1 MPRFAARK
9 LRLLASSALLL
20 ALAACATNAKQ
31 KQAEGLEKD
40 MEAALLQSAQAAEAN
55 YNYPEAVQSYG
66 KLLAKHPGDVD
77 LAVKLGRNLRFSG
90 QAQQEIAMVTQLME
104 KSGRTVPLLLEL
116 GKAQLAADQSNLA
129 VPTLVEAKG
138 LDPLN
143 WDVLS
148 TLGVAYDFQGDYD
161 KSREAYTLA
170 LAASPQNPAIL
181 NNLALSQ
188 ASNGDLD
195 GAISTLQQAID
206 QPSAT
211 AQVRQNMALLMAFK
225 GDAEG
230 AERMARKD
238 LPAAMA
244 DNNSTYYKMLSGA
257 TKTY

>member
-1 MPRFAARK
+1 MPRFAERK
-9 LRLLASSALLL
+9 LRLLASAALIFSLT
-20 ALAACATNAKQ
+20 ACATSGKLKEKEALAKD
-31 KQAEGLEKD
+31 L
-40 MEAALLQSAQAAEAN
+40 EAALVANAANAEAT
-55 YNYPEAVQSYG
+55 YNYPDAVQNYS
-66 KLLAKHPGDVD
+66 KLVALHPDDQGLA
-77 LAVKLGRNLRFSG
+77 LKLGRNLRFSG
-90 QAQQEIAMVTQLME
+90 QAQQDIMMVNTLIG

-129 VPTLVEAKG
+129 IPTLLEAKTQ
-138 LDPLN
+138 DPLN

-161 KSREAYTLA
+161 KSREAYTQA
-170 LAASPQNPAIL
+170 LVSSPQNPAIL

-195 GAISTLQQAID
+195 GAIETLKQAVD

-238 LPAAMA
+238 LPSAMA
-244 DNNSTYYKMLSGA
+244 DNNSAYYKMLSGA
-257 TKTY
+257 AKTY

>member
-1 MPRFAARK
+1 MPRFAGRK
-9 LRLLASSALLL
+9 LRLLATAALIFSLS
-20 ALAACATNAKQ
+20 ACATAGKQ
-31 KQAEGLEKD
+31 KEKEALAKELETQLVNTAANS
-40 MEAALLQSAQAAEAN
+40 EAS
-55 YNYPEAVQSYG
+55 YNYAEAVQAYG
-66 KLLAKHPGDVD
+66 KLLAIHPDDQD
-77 LAVKLGRNLRFSG
+77 LALKLARNLRFSG
-90 QAQQEIAMVTQLME
+90 QAQQDIQMVTQIMG

-129 VPTLVEAKG
+129 IPTLTEAKAKE
-138 LDPLN
+138 PLN

-170 LAASPQNPAIL
+170 LASSPQNPAIL

-195 GAISTLQQAID
+195 GAIETLKQAVD
-206 QPSAT
+206 QPTAT

-238 LPAAMA
+238 LPASMA
-244 DNNSTYYKMLSGA
+244 DNNSAYYKMLSGA
-257 TKTY
+257 AKTY